1 MLSVQLRQVG
11 KSILKPN
18 ILTEELF
25 SIGKI
30 SSFFVPTATK
40 NTLNL
45 EIIQLLFILESFN
58 LSTSMNSGNSYNTK
72 KTITL
77 TNY

>member
-30 SSFFVPTATK
+30 YQLLISIGKISSFFVPTATK

-45 EIIQLLFILESFN
+45 EIIRLLFIVESFN
-58 LSTSMNSGNSYNTK
+58 LSTSMNSK
-72 KTITL
+72 
-77 TNY
+77 